1 MTCYKEFL
9 IFINQYEK
17 AVMYMVNQKKSNSK
31 KHNAFKRE
39 NVKETTKV
47 SVAKKATSKEQAWF
61 SDMNQIDW
69 FPIDPYCD

>member
-1 MTCYKEFL
+1 MTCYKEFV

-17 AVMYMVNQKKSNSK
+17 VVMHMVNQKKSNSK

-39 NVKETTKV
+39 NVKATTKA
-47 SVAKKATSKEQAWF
+47 SVAKKATSKEKAWF